1 VNLVRRR
8 LRDAFKA
15 MRYATW
21 ANAAVGLVA
30 LAAVIVSIV
39 LVPGVRGTLG
49 AALALVAVVI
59 AAVDARRFIIPDE
72 LSIAGLVL
80 ALAHAWASA
89 PYAALE
95 AVGFAILRGVVLALV
110 FFALRAVYRRLRGR
124 DGLGFG
130 DVKLAGVAGAWLDWL
145 GAMLAIEIAA
155 LSALAFFALW
165 HLSGRRTFQ
174 ATSRVPF
181 GVFLAPAIWIAWL
194 VEAVWLAPI

>member
-1 VNLVRRR
+1 
-8 LRDAFKA
+8 
-15 MRYATW
+15 MRHATW
-21 ANAAVGLVA
+21 ANAVAALVA

-39 LVPGVRGTLG
+39 AVPGARGYLG
-49 AALALVAVVI
+49 AAFALVAVAI
-59 AAVDARRFIIPDE
+59 AAVDARRFIVPDE
-72 LSIAGLVL
+72 LSVAGLAL
-80 ALAHAWASA
+80 ALAHAWVSA

-95 AVGFAILRGVVLALV
+95 AVGLAILRGVVLALL

-124 DGLGFG
+124 DGLGLG

-145 GAMLAIEIAA
+145 SALLAIEIAA
-155 LSALAFFALW
+155 LGALTFFALW

-194 VEAVWLAPI
+194 VEAVWLGPI